1 MKCPKCN
8 CDSEFQVVTKT
19 GKKYAQCDKCGALL
33 TADDLKQIMQRGKR
47 VDEQKRRPLTA
58 DEPKQTMP
66 QPPPQKEK
74 AKTSEI
80 IAGSITLIILAVIG
94 IKLFSVFISD
104 DKAASAEQTKQQETD
119 GYGWTKDDHLRFRSY
134 TWSISD
140 KYVANYKTSFADDSE
155 WTYARFDNE
164 GKIMVKT
171 TYAFK
176 NMNEKQ
182 NVIFI
187 FTEGEDNDED
197 GEPDVYYPHFLSIVN
212 NIYVNDGSCNEFFQ
226 DLQESMQYFQ

>member
-74 AKTSEI
+74 GKPSEI
-80 IAGSITLIILAVIG
+80 VTGLITLIILAVIG
-94 IKLFSVFISD
+94 VKLFSVFISD

-119 GYGWTKDDHLRFRSY
+119 GYGWTKEDHQRFRAY

-140 KYVANYKTSFADDSE
+140 EYVSNYKKISLDKWRYE
-155 WTYARFDNE
+155 RFDDE
-164 GKIMVKT
+164 GKIMVRT

-182 NVIFI
+182 DVICI

-197 GEPDVYYPHFLSIVN
+197 GEPDGYYPHFLSIGN
-212 NIYVNDGSCNEFFQ
+212 KIYVNDGSCNDFFQ
-226 DLQESMQYFQ
+226 DMQESLQYFQ

>member
-33 TADDLKQIMQRGKR
+33 TADDLKRIMQRGKQ

-74 AKTSEI
+74 GKPSEI
-80 IAGSITLIILAVIG
+80 VTGLITLIILAVIG
-94 IKLFSVFISD
+94 VKLFSVFISD

-119 GYGWTKDDHLRFRSY
+119 GYGWTKEDHQRFRAY
-134 TWSISD
+134 TWSTSD
-140 KYVANYKTSFADDSE
+140 RYVSNYKKFSLDNSGWKYAKYDD
-155 WTYARFDNE
+155 E
-164 GKIMVKT
+164 GKIIVT
-171 TYAFK
+171 TRYVFK

-182 NVIFI
+182 DVVFI

-197 GEPDVYYPHFLSIVN
+197 GEPDGYYPHFLSIGN
-212 NIYVNDGSCNEFFQ
+212 NIYVNDGSCNE
-226 DLQESMQYFQ
+226 